1 MFFTVGLLHLQL
13 AGVRGFFNH
22 KSLPFYNFITNLNV
36 TFSYIHILN
45 FPMVKPFNCR
55 LRMKINFFRCI
66 VLVFLIGGLLAF
78 SPAGTAFREYKKR
91 VVKKTYCILTSNPYY
106 IIVSK
111 KDYELKVFDN
121 EGWYATYPIVFGSR
135 DLSDKMREGD
145 RRTPTGSFKIIL
157 KKIHDKWGP
166 ELLLDYPNEESY
178 RRFNERKAKGL
189 LPANARIG
197 DGIAIHATRP
207 EEEWTVDNFYNW
219 TDGCV
224 SVKYSEM
231 KDLYSYIPV
240 GTPVSIVP

>member
-1 MFFTVGLLHLQL
+1 
-13 AGVRGFFNH
+13 
-22 KSLPFYNFITNLNV
+22 
-36 TFSYIHILN
+36 
-45 FPMVKPFNCR
+45 
-55 LRMKINFFRCI
+55 MKIFLYRCMAAI
-66 VLVFLIGGLLAF
+66 LFIGGLLAF
-78 SPAGTAFREYKKR
+78 SPANNSVSVYKKR
-91 VVKKTYCILTSNPYY
+91 LAPNKQFPILKSNPYY

-111 KDYELKVFDN
+111 KNYELKVFDN

-145 RRTPTGSFKIIL
+145 RRTPTGSFKIVL
-157 KKIHDKWGP
+157 KKIHNKWGP

-178 RRFNERKAKGL
+178 RRFKERKAKGL

-197 DGIAIHATRP
+197 NGIAIHATRP

-231 KDLYSYIPV
+231 KDLFSYIPV
-240 GTPVSIVP
+240 GTPVIIQP

>member
-1 MFFTVGLLHLQL
+1 MKRYFVQCIAALI
-13 AGVRGFFNH
+13 
-22 KSLPFYNFITNLNV
+22 FITG
-36 TFSYIHILN
+36 S
-45 FPMVKPFNCR
+45 M
-55 LRMKINFFRCI
+55 
-66 VLVFLIGGLLAF
+66 AF
-78 SPAGTAFREYKKR
+78 SPAGGNFRVYKKR
-91 VVKKTYCILTSNPYY
+91 TVKKQFSILNNNPYY

-135 DLSDKMREGD
+135 DLTDKMREGD
-145 RRTPTGSFKIIL
+145 RRTPTGSFKIVV
-157 KKIHDKWGP
+157 KKIHNKWGP
-166 ELLLDYPNEESY
+166 ELLLDYPNAESF

-240 GTPVSIVP
+240 GTSVTIQP